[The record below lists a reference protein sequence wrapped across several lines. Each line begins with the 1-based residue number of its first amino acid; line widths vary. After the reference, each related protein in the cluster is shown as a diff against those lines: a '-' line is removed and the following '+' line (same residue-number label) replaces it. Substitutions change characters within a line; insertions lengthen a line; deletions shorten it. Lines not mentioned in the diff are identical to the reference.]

1 MLERISKGNDMVAMN
16 RVCRLARRVQG
27 PVTRDTFVI
36 SDEADVPLADG
47 ELRIEAEYISLDPAM
62 RGWINDVRS
71 YVPPVGIGEVM
82 RAYSAGTV
90 VETRNPKFAL
100 GDAVTGVLGVQS
112 RPVSDGK
119 RLMRA
124 DTALAPLHT
133 WIGGLGMPG
142 LTAYFGVHQVA
153 QLKAGETLV
162 VSAASGAVGQ
172 VVGQLA
178 KISGARAVGIAGGP
192 DKCRLL
198 REEFGFD
205 AALDYK
211 AGALEAQLDAACPSG
226 IDVNFENVG
235 GDIFDAVLARM
246 NLFGRVALCGLISGY
261 NATKLPPGPKNV
273 HAILTNR
280 LKVQG
285 FIVFDF
291 IDKYPEAL
299 AALGGWYKEGKLKFR
314 EDIRGGGIQAF
325 PETLGELYTGG
336 NTGKLVLRVAP

>member
-1 MLERISKGNDMVAMN
+1 MAAMN

-27 PVTRDTFVI
+27 PVTRDTFDI
-36 SDEADVPLADG
+36 RDEPDAPLADG
-47 ELRIEAEYISLDPAM
+47 EVRIEAEYLSLDPAM

-90 VETRNPKFAL
+90 VESKNPGFSV
-100 GDAVTGVLGVQS
+100 GDAVTGVVGVQS

-133 WIGGLGMPG
+133 WLGGLGMPG

-178 KISGARAVGIAGGP
+178 KLLGARAVGIAGGAQ
-192 DKCRLL
+192 KCRLL
-198 REEFGFD
+198 HEEFGFD
-205 AALDYK
+205 AAVDYK
-211 AGALEAQLDAACPSG
+211 AGNLSAQLGEACPKG
-226 IDVNFENVG
+226 IDVDFENVG

-261 NATKLPPGPKNV
+261 NAIEPQPGPTNIRV
-273 HAILTNR
+273 VLTHR
-280 LKVQG
+280 VKVQG

-291 IDKYPEAL
+291 LEKYPEAL
-299 AALGGWYKEGKLKFR
+299 AALGAWYKEGKLKFR
-314 EDIRGGGIQAF
+314 EDIRAGGIAAF
-325 PETLGELYTGG
+325 PETLGELFSGG
-336 NTGKLVLRVAP
+336 NTGKLVLRV

>member
-1 MLERISKGNDMVAMN
+1 MN

-27 PVTRDTFVI
+27 PVTRDTFDI
-36 SDEADVPLADG
+36 HEEPDAPLADG
-47 ELRIEAEYISLDPAM
+47 ELRIATNFISLDPAM
-62 RGWINDVRS
+62 RGWINDERS
-71 YVPPVGIGEVM
+71 YVPPVGLGEVM

-90 VETRNPKFAL
+90 VETRNAKFAV
-100 GDAVTGVLGVQS
+100 GDTVTGVLGVQS
-112 RPVSDGK
+112 HPVSDGK

-142 LTAYFGVHQVA
+142 LTAYFGVHEVA

-162 VSAASGAVGQ
+162 VSAAAGAVGQ

-178 KISGARAVGIAGGP
+178 KIAGARAVGIAGGP

-205 AALDYK
+205 AAVDYK
-211 AGALEAQLDAACPSG
+211 AGNLGAQLKAACPQG

-235 GDIFDAVLARM
+235 GEIFDAVLGRM
-246 NLFGRVALCGLISGY
+246 NQFGRVALCGLISAY
-261 NATKLPPGPKNV
+261 NATELPPGPKNV
-273 HAILTNR
+273 RSILVNR
-280 LKVQG
+280 LRVQG

-291 IDKYPEAL
+291 LDKYPAAL
-299 AALGGWYKEGKLKFR
+299 AALGGWYKEGKLRFR
-314 EDIRGGGIQAF
+314 DDIRQGGIEAF
-325 PETLGELYTGG
+325 PETLTQLFTGG
-336 NTGKLVLRVAP
+336 NTGKLILAV